1 MLLILALL
9 SNLYADFTPLT
20 DNQLRGSHLENTVV
34 FKTIENL
41 NEDSK
46 VVLNNFEDS
55 INVNDS
61 ETQFTL
67 NLTEFVN
74 QFEDPQNALN
84 ATLLAFQDTLAT
96 VGIYYDLNI
105 INPQITGNLQIQ
117 ILTPDRKVLSQ
128 IFGIDY
134 IERLEFN
141 NITLGSKNSPTIGNI
156 IISEIQLG
164 PNSQIRIINRP

>member
-117 ILTPDRKVLSQ
+117 ILTP
-128 IFGIDY
+128 
-134 IERLEFN
+134 FN

>member
-55 INVNDS
+55 INVND
-61 ETQFTL
+61 
-67 NLTEFVN
+67 
-74 QFEDPQNALN
+74 
-84 ATLLAFQDTLAT
+84 
-96 VGIYYDLNI
+96 Y
-105 INPQITGNLQIQ
+105 
-117 ILTPDRKVLSQ
+117 
-128 IFGIDY
+128 
-134 IERLEFN
+134 
-141 NITLGSKNSPTIGNI
+141 
-156 IISEIQLG
+156 
-164 PNSQIRIINRP
+164 